1 MQNLFN
7 PDSKLMQFLSRVGD
21 LMILNLLFLLT
32 SLPIFTVGAGLAAMY
47 TVCFRFDTDREQ
59 GVIRSYFRAFR
70 ENFRQG
76 TVLWLI
82 LAVVIGSACI
92 NTAVFY
98 VMTASVHWFWPVFG
112 FLAVLAVLIFSYTVP
127 LLSQFDNTVMGH
139 LKHALALSIGYLPR
153 SLLAGALNV
162 LPFVLV
168 MTNLY
173 VFFQVGFI
181 WFMLYF
187 AAAAYLNSRIL
198 KKVFAPYYEEE
209 TE

>member
-7 PDSKLMQFLSRVGD
+7 PDSRFMQFLSRLGD
-21 LMILNLLFLLT
+21 LIILNLLFLLT
-32 SLPIFTVGAGLAAMY
+32 SIPLVTVGASLTAMY
-47 TVCFRFDTDREQ
+47 TVCFRFDTDRER
-59 GVIRSYFRAFR
+59 GIFRTYFEAFR
-70 ENFRQG
+70 DNFRQA

-82 LAVVIGSACI
+82 LVLIIGSACI

-98 VMTASVHWFWPVFG
+98 VMTASVHWLWPVFG
-112 FLAVLAVLIFSYTVP
+112 FLGVLAILIFSYTFP
-127 LLSQFDNTVMGH
+127 LLSQFDNTVFGT
-139 LKHALALSIGYLPR
+139 LKNALALSIGYLPR
-153 SLLAGALNV
+153 SIVIGVLNV

-168 MTNLY
+168 LTNLY

-187 AAAAYLNSRIL
+187 AAAAYLSCRVL

-209 TE
+209 RE

>member
-7 PDSKLMQFLSRVGD
+7 PDSKFMQFLSRLGD

-32 SLPIFTVGAGLAAMY
+32 SLPLVTIGAGLAAMY
-47 TVCFRFDTDREQ
+47 TVCFRFDTDRER
-59 GVIRSYFRAFR
+59 GVVSTYFAAFR
-70 ENFRQG
+70 ENFRQA

-82 LAVVIGSACI
+82 LALCIGTACL

-112 FLAVLAVLIFSYTVP
+112 FLAVLAVLIFSYTFP
-127 LLSQFDNTVMGH
+127 LLSQFENSILGH
-139 LKHALALSIGYLPR
+139 LRNALALSIGYLPR
-153 SLLAGALNV
+153 SLIVAALNV

-168 MTNLY
+168 MTDLY
-173 VFFQVGFI
+173 TFFQVGFI

-187 AAAAYLNSRIL
+187 AAAAYLSSRVL

-209 TE
+209 SL